1 MKIDLVLTSSGER
14 QNVSSKNIVDDM
26 TDAITGGN
34 DIGLWAL
41 WLANIEEKNGN
52 IGWNLKQVIFDIV
65 MKSHF

>member
-1 MKIDLVLTSSGER
+1 MLLQTYMHVTMKIDLVLTSSGER

-52 IGWNLKQVIFDIV
+52 IG
-65 MKSHF
+65 